1 MKVYQIFKY
10 CKNKEHTKVTKGIF
24 LPFRFCKWTQGYYEL
39 IKYGS
44 LHKDIMNSSNMGL
57 FLTHKATMYKR
68 HYICIICVITSTP
81 HCRIMFQK
89 TLKAKMYTF
98 PTHVHNAHPCC
109 HLTITT
115 IFSKKSRWFF
125 CQD

>member
-10 CKNKEHTKVTKGIF
+10 CKNKEHTKVGREYFF
-24 LPFRFCKWTQGYYEL
+24 LLGFASG
-39 IKYGS
+39 
-44 LHKDIMNSSNMGL
+44 HKDIMNSTNMGL
-57 FLTHKATMYKR
+57 FLTHKTSMYKR

-125 CQD
+125 LSSLESMQKLK